1 MNDPRIDVST
11 EFVDAADRDDYWRAA
26 TRPFYVT
33 ERSSRDAPLHGT
45 MFGSATGTSLI
56 GETTFSSQNYVR
68 NRRLITESELDD
80 HYLVQGWTAGA
91 MSGDADGVDFLV
103 QPHEVSFIDL
113 GKPLRASVRT
123 HPRRTARA
131 ISLVVPRSLVEAPSH
146 GRSLHGTVLTGVPAV
161 VFSQCLQSI
170 SEALP
175 HLDFAAAAQYED
187 VVESLL
193 KATVGQVA
201 PERSF
206 RAPPEDLRARALTYI
221 LDHLGESWLSPT
233 TICVALAVSRAQ
245 LYRAFN
251 DDGGIAQVI
260 RRKRLEHAYRELTTS
275 DSENM
280 SVEEIS
286 RRWGFTSKPQ
296 FVRAFDAFYGTT
308 PSRVRLEGR
317 RTIGNPSINRLHH
330 HLTTLSAETSLSTE
344 TA

>member
-1 MNDPRIDVST
+1 M
-11 EFVDAADRDDYWRAA
+11 DAADRDDYWRAA

-260 RRKRLEHAYRELTTS
+260 RRKRLRACVPRTHHIGFREH
-275 DSENM
+275 
-280 SVEEIS
+280 V
-286 RRWGFTSKPQ
+286 RRRDLAALGIHVQ
-296 FVRAFDAFYGTT
+296 AAVRAGFRRFLRHHSEPGTA
-308 PSRVRLEGR
+308 R
-317 RTIGNPSINRLHH
+317 RTAHYRQSVDQPPSPPLDHVVC
-330 HLTTLSAETSLSTE
+330 
-344 TA
+344 

>member
-1 MNDPRIDVST
+1 MIEPRIDIST
-11 EFVDAADRDDYWRAA
+11 GFVDAADRDDYWRAA

-33 ERSSRDAPLHGT
+33 ERAGRDVPLHGT
-45 MFGSATGTSLI
+45 MSGTATGTSLI
-56 GETTFSSQNYVR
+56 GETTVNSQNYVR

-80 HYLVQGWTAGA
+80 HYVVQAWTAGA
-91 MSGDADGVDFLV
+91 MGGDADGVDFLV
-103 QPHEVSFIDL
+103 QTNEVSVVDL

-123 HPRRTARA
+123 HPQRTART
-131 ISLVVPRSLVEAPSH
+131 ISLVVPRALVEASSH
-146 GRSLHGTVLTGVPAV
+146 GRSLHGTVLTGMPAV

-170 SEALP
+170 SQALP
-175 HLDFAAAAQYED
+175 HLDFAAVAQYEN

-193 KATVGQVA
+193 KASMGHVA
-201 PERSF
+201 PERSL
-206 RAPPEDLRARALTYI
+206 RAPPENLRARALVYI

-260 RRKRLEHAYRELTTS
+260 RRKRLEHAYRELTTP
-275 DSENM
+275 DSADT
-280 SVEEIS
+280 SVEDIS
-286 RRWGFTSKPQ
+286 RRWGFTSKPH
-296 FVRAFDAFYGTT
+296 FVRAFEAYYGTT

-317 RTIGNPSINRLHH
+317 RTIGNPSISRLHR
-330 HLTTLSAETSLSTE
+330 HLTSLSTG